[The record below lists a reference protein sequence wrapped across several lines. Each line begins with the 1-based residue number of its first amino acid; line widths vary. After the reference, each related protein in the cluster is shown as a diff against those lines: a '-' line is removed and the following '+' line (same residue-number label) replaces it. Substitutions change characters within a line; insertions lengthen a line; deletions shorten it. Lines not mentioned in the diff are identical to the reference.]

1 MKKYTIYIFLVI
13 SLTSPTCIS
22 QVIIYEPIGI
32 MDKSLAKIYIQTVC
46 NTDNMTNEL
55 QKCFVLDTYSLKSI
69 AQSILK
75 QQHTNPDT
83 FNSATEYPFGSYIVT
98 LISNGRKK
106 QLLLSNKKT
115 SHLFF
120 KQQLAI
126 LPYYSNLY
134 SEIQLIIN
142 RLK

>member
-13 SLTSPTCIS
+13 SLTSPTCKS

-32 MDKSLAKIYIQTVC
+32 MDKSLAKIYIQAVC

-55 QKCFVLDTYSLKSI
+55 QKCFVLDTYNLKLI

-75 QQHTNPDT
+75 QQHTNPDS

-98 LISNGRKK
+98 LLSNGRKK
-106 QLLLSNKKT
+106 QLL
-115 SHLFF
+115 
-120 KQQLAI
+120 
-126 LPYYSNLY
+126 
-134 SEIQLIIN
+134 
-142 RLK
+142 

>member
-1 MKKYTIYIFLVI
+1 MKKYTIYIFFVI
-13 SLTSPTCIS
+13 SLTSPICKS

-32 MDKSLAKIYIQTVC
+32 MDKPLAKIYIQTVC
-46 NTDNMTNEL
+46 NTDNITNEL

-75 QQHTNPDT
+75 QQHTHPDT
-83 FNSATEYPFGSYIVT
+83 FNAATEYPFGSYIVT
-98 LISNGRKK
+98 LLSDGRKK
-106 QLLLSNKKT
+106 QLLLLNKKT

-126 LPYYSNLY
+126 LPKNSNLY
-134 SEIQLIIN
+134 PEIQLIIN